1 MFASHTGKNDP
12 SILQAVT
19 TDMKVELGLRC
30 PAKKP
35 QVDPILATENRS
47 VAVTP
52 QEAWSWDANE
62 KKKDQA
68 SWGVNEKKTEMVWL
82 GSL

>member
-52 QEAWSWDANE
+52 QEA
-62 KKKDQA
+62 
-68 SWGVNEKKTEMVWL
+68 
-82 GSL
+82 

>member
-12 SILQAVT
+12 SILQFVT
-19 TDMKVELGLRC
+19 SDMKVELGLSC

-35 QVDPILATENRS
+35 QVDPIQTTEDRS

-52 QEAWSWDANE
+52 QEA
-62 KKKDQA
+62 
-68 SWGVNEKKTEMVWL
+68 
-82 GSL
+82 